1 MICRNLHF
9 FLYASLASPL
19 LYIMCAAKVIMQ
31 LSVVHISCRLWW
43 NLTVYLWTRISRMQ
57 QSKLRYLQFI
67 STFFVCLFVYIC
79 SPFSPL
85 PPLTHYLLSFL
96 RALKVTRSIYRM
108 RGNPRRMVCW
118 IRSFSNSMPLWT
130 EKLILKMFCK
140 VKERYRRVVSLVW
153 NPVKIKLRSMEIRKK
168 VLRVGKS
175 AVKMTIDLNQ
185 TKRRDPNYSDSDKYQ
200 DASIFLWIAHGGSWR
215 GTLKVLFLLVLE

>member
-9 FLYASLASPL
+9 SLYAPLASPL

-57 QSKLRYLQFI
+57 QSKLRYSQFL
-67 STFFVCLFVYIC
+67 STSFFLSFTF
-79 SPFSPL
+79 SPFSLL
-85 PPLTHYLLSFL
+85 PPLPHYLISFL

-118 IRSFSNSMPLWT
+118 IPSFSNNMPLGT
-130 EKLILKMFCK
+130 EKLILRMLWR
-140 VKERYRRVVSLVW
+140 VEVRYRRVVSLV
-153 NPVKIKLRSMEIRKK
+153 
-168 VLRVGKS
+168 
-175 AVKMTIDLNQ
+175 
-185 TKRRDPNYSDSDKYQ
+185 
-200 DASIFLWIAHGGSWR
+200 
-215 GTLKVLFLLVLE
+215 